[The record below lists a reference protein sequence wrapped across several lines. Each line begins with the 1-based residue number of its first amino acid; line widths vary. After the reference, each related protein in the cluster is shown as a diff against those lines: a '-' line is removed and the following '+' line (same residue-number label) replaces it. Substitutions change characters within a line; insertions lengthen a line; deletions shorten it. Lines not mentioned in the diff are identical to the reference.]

1 VSRGEIPFVKPAQAV
16 SLIETAY
23 GLDGATEQWLQKVAA
38 SACAAMDSASGAMAF
53 QYDASDGNW
62 IKVGTG
68 AVHEVSPEFARDFF
82 SQEDMPKESARA
94 LTNLFMS
101 LRFGSLR
108 AIFNRIQAAAFSA
121 TLDRHGIHDMV
132 GVNGLD
138 PSGRG
143 CMLVIV
149 VQKMPSSSR
158 TEHLWQ
164 RLAAHISAGN
174 RLRTTLEALSEP
186 NFDPTQRAE
195 AVLTAN
201 GKVEH
206 ATGPAEPRAAREALR
221 EALVRID
228 KARSEQDDARRS
240 VELWR
245 GLVVGRWSLVE
256 HFESDGKRYYL
267 AHKNDPELA
276 EDRGLTPRERL
287 VLGYAELGQS
297 NKLIGYALGLSSSTV
312 STLLARARKK
322 LASQS

>member
-1 VSRGEIPFVKPAQAV
+1 VKAGQAV

-23 GLDGATEQWLQKVAA
+23 GLDGSAEQWLQRVAA

-62 IKVGTG
+62 VDVGAG
-68 AVHEVSPEFARDFF
+68 AIHGVSPEFARDFF
-82 SQEDMPKESARA
+82 SQQDMPKESARA
-94 LTNLFMS
+94 MTQVFRS

-108 AIFNRIQAAAFSA
+108 AVLDEVQAPRFSA
-121 TLDRHGIHDMV
+121 TLDLHAIGDMV
-132 GVNGLD
+132 GVNALD

-143 CMLVIV
+143 CLVAIV
-149 VQKMPSSSR
+149 VQRFPSSSR

-164 RLAAHISAGN
+164 RLAAHISAWN
-174 RLRTTLEALSEP
+174 RLRTTLGALSAP
-186 NFDPTQRAE
+186 DLDQTQRAE

-206 ATGPAEPRAAREALR
+206 ATGHAEPRAAREALR
-221 EALVRID
+221 DALARID

-245 GLVVGRWSLVE
+245 GLVAGRWSLIE
-256 HFESDGKRYYL
+256 HFERDGKRYYL

-276 EDRGLTPRERL
+276 EDRVLTPRERL

-312 STLLARARKK
+312 STLLTRARRKVGI
-322 LASQS
+322 QE

>member
-1 VSRGEIPFVKPAQAV
+1 VSSVKASQAV
-16 SLIETAY
+16 SLIEAAY
-23 GLDGATEQWLQKVAA
+23 GLDGATEQWLQKIAA
-38 SACAAMDSASGAMAF
+38 SASSAMGSAQGAMAF

-62 IKVGTG
+62 IKLGTG
-68 AVHEVSPEFARDFF
+68 ALHETSPEFARDFF
-82 SQEDMPKESARA
+82 NQADMPKDSARA
-94 LTNLFMS
+94 LTQLFMS
-101 LRFGSLR
+101 MRFASLR
-108 AIFNRIQAAAFSA
+108 TVLNRIQAAGFIA
-121 TLDRHGIHDMV
+121 TLDRHGVHDMV

-158 TEHLWQ
+158 AEHLWQ

-174 RLRTTLEALSEP
+174 RLRTTLAALSEP
-186 NFDPTQRAE
+186 NFDPTQSAE

-228 KARSEQDDARRS
+228 KARSEHDDARRS

-245 GLVVGRWSLVE
+245 GLVAGRWSLVE
-256 HFESDGKRYYL
+256 HFERDGKRYYL

-276 EDRGLTPRERL
+276 EDRGLTRHERL

-297 NKLIGYALGLSSSTV
+297 NKLISYALGLSSSTV

-322 LASQS
+322 LGTQS

>member
-1 VSRGEIPFVKPAQAV
+1 VLVKPAHAV

-38 SACAAMDSASGAMAF
+38 SACSAMESAQGAMAF

-62 IKVGTG
+62 VNVGVG
-68 AVHEVSPEFARDFF
+68 AIHDLSPEFARDFF
-82 SQEDMPKESARA
+82 SQEDMPKEAARGMA
-94 LTNLFMS
+94 QVFKS
-101 LRFGSLR
+101 LRFGSVR
-108 AIFNRIQAAAFSA
+108 AVLNRLQARAFSA
-121 TLDRHGIHDMV
+121 TLDRHGVHDLV

-138 PSGRG
+138 PPGRG
-143 CMLVIV
+143 CMLIMV
-149 VQKMPSSSR
+149 VQKMPRAPR
-158 TEHLWQ
+158 TKHVWE

-174 RLRTTLEALSEP
+174 RLRTTIAALSEP

-206 ATGPAEPRAAREALR
+206 ATGPAESRAAREALR
-221 EALVRID
+221 DALVRID
-228 KARSEQDDARRS
+228 KARSEQEDARRS

-245 GLVVGRWSLVE
+245 GLVAGRWSLVE
-256 HFESDGKRYYL
+256 HFERDGKRYYL

-322 LASQS
+322 LGTQS